1 MELTF
6 RLSTMFLET
15 ADCMALKGIVV
26 PLSSETA
33 VPAGA
38 AGGGEAGLAG
48 AGLGGA
54 EAPLEAT
61 AVAGGGG
68 GGAAGAEPV
77 ANSPGFQTFV

>member
-1 MELTF
+1 
-6 RLSTMFLET
+6 MFLET
-15 ADCMALKGIVV
+15 ADCMALKGMVV
-26 PLSSETA
+26 PLSSDTA

-38 AGGGEAGLAG
+38 AGGDEGALAG

-68 GGAAGAEPV
+68 GGADGEPD
-77 ANSPGFQTFV
+77 ACPPQTQFVFIVKIF